1 MDAIKQFKPAALPT
15 TKGEAYFWGLQV
27 PDKQPFRRI
36 ETGYQEA
43 RRLNVDETLQSYERL
58 LSISLSK
65 LADIYNGVD
74 NPASGDESMV
84 VDISLSAALLAWPGA
99 I

>member
-1 MDAIKQFKPAALPT
+1 MDAIKRFKPAALPT

-65 LADIYNGVD
+65 LADVYNGVD
-74 NPASGDESMV
+74 NPPWETK
-84 VDISLSAALLAWPGA
+84 AW
-99 I
+99 